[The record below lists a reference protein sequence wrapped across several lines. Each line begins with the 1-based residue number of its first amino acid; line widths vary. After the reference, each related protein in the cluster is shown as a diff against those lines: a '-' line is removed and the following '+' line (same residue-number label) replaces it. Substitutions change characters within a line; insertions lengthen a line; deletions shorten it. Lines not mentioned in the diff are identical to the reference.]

1 MSNNTVNTTA
11 LLPAALAERNIQA
24 NFNNMH
30 ARAMAE
36 GDPRQA
42 VKQYDRAGLS
52 RGAGLWN
59 QAGID
64 AANKMAPGV
73 ASAYA
78 DRLAQDSANET
89 MQMQGQAQREQ
100 QAQALGAL
108 QENDAYAQQLAAL
121 QRQQSSNNL
130 VTSVLGGLL
139 N

>member
-11 LLPAALAERNIQA
+11 LLPAALAARNIQA
-24 NFNNMH
+24 NFNNVH

-121 QRQQSSNNL
+121 QRQQSSKNL

>member
-1 MSNNTVNTTA
+1 MNNNVNTTA
-11 LLPAALAERNIQA
+11 LLPAALAERNMQA

-73 ASAYA
+73 ASAYT
-78 DRLAQDSANET
+78 DRLAQETANES

-108 QENDAYAQQLAAL
+108 QENNAYAQQLAAL

>member
-1 MSNNTVNTTA
+1 MTNNVNTTA
-11 LLPAALAERNIQA
+11 LLPAALAERNMQA

-73 ASAYA
+73 ASAYT
-78 DRLAQDSANET
+78 DRLAQETANES

-108 QENDAYAQQLAAL
+108 QENNAYAQQLAAL

>member
-1 MSNNTVNTTA
+1 M
-11 LLPAALAERNIQA
+11 QA
-24 NFNNMH
+24 SFNNMH

-73 ASAYA
+73 ADAYNTALQQSA
-78 DRLAQDSANET
+78 ANEST
-89 MQMQGQAQREQ
+89 QMQGQAQREQ
-100 QAQALGAL
+100 QANALGAL

>member
-1 MSNNTVNTTA
+1 MNNNVNTTA
-11 LLPAALAERNIQA
+11 MLPAALAERNMQA

-73 ASAYA
+73 ANAYT
-78 DRLAQDSANET
+78 DRLAQDTANES

-108 QENDAYAQQLAAL
+108 QENNAYAQQLAAL

>member
-1 MSNNTVNTTA
+1 MNYNTVNTTA
-11 LLPAALAERNIQA
+11 LLPDALADRNIQA

-73 ASAYA
+73 AAAYGA
-78 DRLAQDSANET
+78 ALNQNAENAG
-89 MQMQGQAQREQ
+89 MQMQGQSQREQ

-108 QENDAYAQQLAAL
+108 QENNAYAQQLAAL

>member
-1 MSNNTVNTTA
+1 MTNNVNTTA
-11 LLPAALAERNIQA
+11 LLPAALAERNMQA
-24 NFNNMH
+24 NFNNLH

-73 ASAYA
+73 ASAYT
-78 DRLAQDSANET
+78 DRLAQDTANES

-108 QENDAYAQQLAAL
+108 QENNAYAQQLAAL

-130 VTSVLGGLL
+130 VTSILGGLL

>member
-11 LLPAALAERNIQA
+11 LLPAALAARNIQA
-24 NFNNMH
+24 NFNNVH

>member
-1 MSNNTVNTTA
+1 MTV
-11 LLPAALAERNIQA
+11 PVC
-24 NFNNMH
+24 
-30 ARAMAE
+30 
-36 GDPRQA
+36 P
-42 VKQYDRAGLS
+42 V
-52 RGAGLWN
+52 AGLWN

-73 ASAYA
+73 AAAYGETLNQNA
-78 DRLAQDSANET
+78 ANAG

-100 QAQALGAL
+100 QSQALGAL
-108 QENDAYAQQLAAL
+108 QENNAYAQQLAAL

>member
-11 LLPAALAERNIQA
+11 LLPAALAERDIQA

-64 AANKMAPGV
+64 AASKMAPGV
-73 ASAYA
+73 ASAYT
-78 DRLAQDSANET
+78 DRLAHDAANET
-89 MQMQGQAQREQ
+89 MQMRGQAQREQ

>member
-1 MSNNTVNTTA
+1 MTNNNVNTTA

-24 NFNNMH
+24 NFNNTH

-64 AANKMAPGV
+64 AATKMAPGV
-73 ASAYA
+73 ASAYT
-78 DRLAQDSANET
+78 DRLTQDSANET
-89 MQMQGQAQREQ
+89 MQMQGQSQREQ
-100 QAQALGAL
+100 QALALGAL
-108 QENDAYAQQLAAL
+108 QENNAYAQQLAAL

>member
-11 LLPAALAERNIQA
+11 LLPAALAERNMQA

-73 ASAYA
+73 ANAYT
-78 DRLAQDSANET
+78 DRLAQDTANET

-108 QENDAYAQQLAAL
+108 QENNAYAQQLAAL

>member
-1 MSNNTVNTTA
+1 MTNNNVNTTA
-11 LLPAALAERNIQA
+11 LLPAALAERDIQA

-78 DRLAQDSANET
+78 DRLAHDAANET
-89 MQMQGQAQREQ
+89 MQMRGQAQREQ

>member
-11 LLPAALAERNIQA
+11 LLPAALAERNMQA

-73 ASAYA
+73 ANAYT
-78 DRLAQDSANET
+78 DRLAQDAANET
-89 MQMQGQAQREQ
+89 MQMQGQSQREQ

-108 QENDAYAQQLAAL
+108 QENNAYAQQLAAL

>member
-11 LLPAALAERNIQA
+11 LLPAALAERNMQA

-73 ASAYA
+73 ASAYT

-108 QENDAYAQQLAAL
+108 QENNAYAQQLAAL
-121 QRQQSSNNL
+121 QRQQSANNL

>member
-1 MSNNTVNTTA
+1 M
-11 LLPAALAERNIQA
+11 LPAALAERNMQA

-73 ASAYA
+73 ANAYT
-78 DRLAQDSANET
+78 DRLAQDTANES

-108 QENDAYAQQLAAL
+108 QENNAYAQQLAAL

>member
-1 MSNNTVNTTA
+1 MNNNVNTTA
-11 LLPAALAERNIQA
+11 MLPAALAERNMPA

-30 ARAMAE
+30 ARAMAQ

-73 ASAYA
+73 ANAYT
-78 DRLAQDSANET
+78 DRLAQDTANES

-108 QENDAYAQQLAAL
+108 QENNAYAQQLAAL